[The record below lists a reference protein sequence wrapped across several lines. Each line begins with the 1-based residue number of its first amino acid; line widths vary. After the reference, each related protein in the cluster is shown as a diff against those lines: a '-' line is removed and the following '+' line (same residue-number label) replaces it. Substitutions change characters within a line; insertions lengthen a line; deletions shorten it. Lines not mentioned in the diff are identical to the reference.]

1 MALPRGRHDL
11 SAEDVVGDQRW
22 RMLAGM
28 ASALAECG
36 YARLTVEDV
45 LKRAGV
51 SRRTFY
57 EQFEDK
63 DDCLYAAY
71 DEAEKRVWERAA
83 AAAGEIPPLAD
94 AAEAPAGVW
103 PAKVHAAL
111 AAVLELFAAE
121 PDTARLFTLEA
132 RAAGPAMAARHTAAL
147 DRLAATLRAGNRP
160 SDGDR
165 GGVPGAA
172 DAGLT
177 GDGLPDSTERM
188 LLANVAALIGSY
200 VISGATE
207 LLPSLEPQLSEHL
220 LAPYREAVG

>member
-11 SAEDVVGDQRW
+11 SAEDVADDQRR

-28 ASALAECG
+28 AGALVECG

-63 DDCLYAAY
+63 DECLYAAY
-71 DEAEKRVWERAA
+71 DDAEKRAWV
-83 AAAGEIPPLAD
+83 AAGEAVAATPPGD
-94 AAEAPAGVW
+94 W
-103 PAKVHAAL
+103 PGRVHAAL
-111 AAVLELFAAE
+111 GALLGFVAAE

-132 RAAGPAMAARHTAAL
+132 RAAGPEMAARHAAAL
-147 DRLAATLRAGNRP
+147 DRVAAMLRSGNR
-160 SDGDR
+160 GEHR
-165 GGVPGAA
+165 LGGATGGAM
-172 DAGLT
+172 L
-177 GDGLPDSTERM
+177 GLPETTERT
-188 LLANVAALIGSY
+188 LVANVAALVGSS

-207 LLPSLEPQLSEHL
+207 LLPSLEPQLGEHL
-220 LAPYREAVG
+220 LSPYREAA